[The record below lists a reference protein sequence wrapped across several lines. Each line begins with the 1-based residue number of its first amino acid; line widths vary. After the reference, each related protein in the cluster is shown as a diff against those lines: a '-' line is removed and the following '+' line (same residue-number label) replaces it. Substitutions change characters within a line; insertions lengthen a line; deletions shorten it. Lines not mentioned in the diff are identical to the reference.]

1 MADFVYPVKVL
12 FHHCDP
18 AGIVFYPRYFEM
30 VNMVVE
36 AWFDERL
43 GLSFEAMHAELGA
56 AVPTARLAIEFTA
69 PSRHGD
75 RLEFRLRPTR
85 LGRSSLDLE
94 IEAIGGQERRL
105 AMTATLV
112 FVAKPDM
119 RPAPWPAAVAAALG
133 RELAPSPSGDADDG
147 PAAASRR

>member
-1 MADFVYPVKVL
+1 MFVYPMKVL

-30 VNMVVE
+30 INMVVE

-43 GLSFEAMHAELGA
+43 GLSFEAMHAGGA
-56 AVPTARLAIEFTA
+56 AVPTARIEIAFTA

-85 LGRSSLDLE
+85 LGRTSLG
-94 IEAIGGQERRL
+94 IAVEASCGPEPRL
-105 AMTATLV
+105 AMTAALV
-112 FVAKPDM
+112 FVAKPAM
-119 RPAPWPAAVAAALG
+119 RPAPWPPAVAAAIA
-133 RELAPSPSGDADDG
+133 RELAE
-147 PAAASRR
+147 AAAETRPA

>member
-1 MADFVYPVKVL
+1 MKVL

-30 VNMVVE
+30 INMVIE
-36 AWFDERL
+36 AWFDDRL
-43 GLSFEAMHAELGA
+43 GLPFEVMHAEHGA
-56 AVPTARLAIEFTA
+56 AVPTARIDVAFTA

-85 LGRSSLDLE
+85 RGRASLDLAM
-94 IEAIGGQERRL
+94 EAVGGGVRRF
-105 AMTATLV
+105 AMTATIV

-119 RPAPWPAAVAAALG
+119 RPAPWPEPVATAID
-133 RELAPSPSGDADDG
+133 RELADAAPEFPSE
-147 PAAASRR
+147 

>member
-1 MADFVYPVKVL
+1 VFVYPMKVL

-30 VNMVVE
+30 INMVVE

-43 GLSFEAMHAELGA
+43 GLSFEAMHAEGA
-56 AVPTARLAIEFTA
+56 AVPTARIEIAFAA

-85 LGRSSLDLE
+85 LGRTSLDL
-94 IEAIGGQERRL
+94 AIGAVCGAEARL
-105 AMTATLV
+105 EMTATLV
-112 FVAKPDM
+112 FVAKPGM
-119 RPAPWPAAVAAALG
+119 RPAPWPAPVAAAIG
-133 RELAPSPSGDADDG
+133 RDLATAE
-147 PAAASRR
+147 A

>member
-1 MADFVYPVKVL
+1 VSVFVYPMKVL

-30 VNMVVE
+30 INMVVE

-43 GLSFEAMHAELGA
+43 GLSFEAMHAQGA
-56 AVPTARLAIEFTA
+56 AVPTARIAIAFTA

-85 LGRSSLDLE
+85 LGRTSLDLA
-94 IEAIGGQERRL
+94 IEAWAGDELRL
-105 AMTATLV
+105 EMTAAIV
-112 FVAKPDM
+112 HVAKPAM
-119 RPAPWPAAVAAALG
+119 RPAPWPEAVAAAIRG
-133 RELAPSPSGDADDG
+133 ELAPPTEAV
-147 PAAASRR
+147 PASL